1 MSRRMKLPEDPRATL
16 VIVAK
21 ALFFVACLAAVII
34 GQRTVGW
41 WNLALMLAGL
51 GGLLALL
58 WSYNRRYQ

>member
-1 MSRRMKLPEDPRATL
+1 MSQRMKRHTDTRTL
-16 VIVAK
+16 AVVVLK
-21 ALFFVACLAAVII
+21 ALIFVACVAAVII

-41 WNLALMLAGL
+41 ANLALMLGGL